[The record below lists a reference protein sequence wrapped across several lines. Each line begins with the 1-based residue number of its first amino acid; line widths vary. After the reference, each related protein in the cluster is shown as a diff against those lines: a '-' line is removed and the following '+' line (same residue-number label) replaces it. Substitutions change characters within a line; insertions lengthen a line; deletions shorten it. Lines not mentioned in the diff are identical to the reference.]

1 MSSEIVLELDIIVL
15 LFSIF
20 IKKHNLKVLR
30 EQVCVSRQVELE
42 IPKKK
47 TKKKG
52 IEDTSKIHDSFSIL
66 LPIVC
71 FSS

>member
-47 TKKKG
+47 NKKKRY
-52 IEDTSKIHDSFSIL
+52 
-66 LPIVC
+66 
-71 FSS
+71 